1 MRAGLQLYLNALARK
16 FKLDP
21 RTEEEVIHELQVHLE
36 DKVQE
41 LVEEGLPP
49 EEAEQRAIGE
59 LGHPDRLARE
69 MYSVHSRASWWETLL
84 ATLPHLLLATLFA
97 LHLWSLTW
105 VGLLLAAS
113 TFVTLRAWRAGKP
126 KWAYSW
132 LGYATAAPALSW
144 LLTLISLAYGGWM
157 YFTTGALPYSLPIFI
172 LLLAYIPFSL
182 WVVATVVVK
191 VVRQDWLL
199 VGLTALPFP
208 FLTSWLLFLNW
219 QGGLWAPPPGF
230 VESDGSR
237 ALVFLAL
244 ALTTGVFLKVGHR
257 LVKIGLLTV
266 STVLLVVYTTLAP
279 PMSLNLLA
287 VILIAVASVAF
298 LLSPALLEAR
308 LRRKEGWYAPLNT
321 YREVVTHW
329 FVTAAK

>member
-1 MRAGLQLYLNALARK
+1 MRAGLQSYLSALAHK

-21 RTEEEVIHELQVHLE
+21 RTEEQVIHELQVHLE
-36 DKVQE
+36 DKVRD
-41 LVEEGLPP
+41 LVEEGLSS
-49 EEAEQRAIGE
+49 EEAEERAIGE
-59 LGHPDRLARE
+59 LGHPDRLAKE
-69 MYSVHSRASWWETLL
+69 MYSVHSRGSWWEILL
-84 ATLPHLLLATLFA
+84 ATLPHLSLAVLFA

-105 VGLLLAAS
+105 VALLLVAI
-113 TFVTLRAWRAGKP
+113 TFVALRAWRAGKP
-126 KWAYSW
+126 KWTYPW
-132 LGYATAAPALSW
+132 LGYATAAPAMSW
-144 LLTLISLAYGGWM
+144 LLTLVSLGYGGWM

-182 WVVATVVVK
+182 WVVATVLVK

-199 VGLTALPFP
+199 AGLTALPFP

-219 QGGLWAPPPGF
+219 QGGLWAPPAGLA
-230 VESDGSR
+230 ESDSSR

-244 ALTTGVFLKVGHR
+244 AVTTGVFLKVGHR

-266 STVLLVVYTTLAP
+266 STVLLVVYTTLAS
-279 PMSLNLLA
+279 PMSLNVLA
-287 VILIAVASVAF
+287 AILIAVASVAF

-308 LRRKEGWYAPLNT
+308 LRRKEGWYVPLNT

-329 FVTAAK
+329 FVTAK